1 MKAPRLIA
9 RSICRPRQV
18 GGARE
23 IREDHSGQAKCD
35 LANTETHSDIP
46 NGRSCHSSSV
56 KVQPPAAIDRRPLRS
71 ARPRGG
77 RLAQL
82 VRALP

>member
-23 IREDHSGQAKCD
+23 IRKDHSGQAKCD
-35 LANTETHSDIP
+35 LANTETHSNIP
-46 NGRSCHSSSV
+46 NGRSCHSSRVKGAAAGGDRLSTASV
-56 KVQPPAAIDRRPLRS
+56 GTAPA
-71 ARPRGG
+71 G
-77 RLAQL
+77 
-82 VRALP
+82 V